1 MKHQLLKQ
9 QTFGG
14 DNAASFRMKP
24 LSIPP
29 NLNQETEKRAKNKYI
44 ESIAK
49 YRDYISRASDR
60 SIQSLRDIIE
70 FEEVGGNVESCI
82 EAK

>member
-1 MKHQLLKQ
+1 
-9 QTFGG
+9 
-14 DNAASFRMKP
+14 MKP

-82 EAK
+82 DAK